1 MLVTLS
7 LSEQKLLKYM
17 EAVMWSI
24 CTSWNLVVVCVIR
37 KPTPS
42 PPAVA
47 SSGPAISTTPPATQ
61 QPTGKEAWPSL
72 QLGQTQPSVNSGEFP
87 NLLIFTFLKLV
98 PIILLQYT
106 SLFV

>member
-7 LSEQKLLKYM
+7 LSVQKLLKYI
-17 EAVMWSI
+17 EAVI
-24 CTSWNLVVVCVIR
+24 CISLDLVVVCVSR

-87 NLLIFTFLKLV
+87 THSVLLL
-98 PIILLQYT
+98 
-106 SLFV
+106 